1 MFLISLLMSI
11 IFADYVSP
19 LKNEVENEKFSARL
33 ASYICKSKRQ
43 WAPII
48 FWFWISELLYILIDI
63 AFIYV
68 IDSYLDG
75 ILCEKGFKI
84 FSLFGSD
91 YNSQTDVLTK
101 KFPHF
106 AHVSIILYYV
116 QNIFNSSFMI
126 HFEV

>member
-1 MFLISLLMSI
+1 MSI

-33 ASYICKSKRQ
+33 ASYIYKSKKQ

-75 ILCEKGFKI
+75 ILFEQGFNI

-91 YNSQTDVLTK
+91 YNSRTDVLTK

-106 AHVSIILYYV
+106 AHVSTYPFKIKK
-116 QNIFNSSFMI
+116 S
-126 HFEV
+126 

>member
-1 MFLISLLMSI
+1 MSI

-33 ASYICKSKRQ
+33 ASYIYKSKKQ

-75 ILCEKGFKI
+75 ILFEQGFNI

-91 YNSQTDVLTK
+91 YNSRTDVLTK

-106 AHVSIILYYV
+106 AHVRRYPFKIKIILNIYV
-116 QNIFNSSFMI
+116 YVI